1 MKSIFYLNRRPWLFT
16 FLLIIF
22 WVICNILIGIA
33 LILALQLGD
42 YTQVPTP
49 WPTLLSNLL
58 TVFIVAPFV
67 LGFPGKGHTYREF
80 LSEIRLTK
88 MKPLLGLI
96 LLGLSCY
103 LIFALSQAAGVLVY
117 RLVEGLPVD
126 GDFIRRSF
134 VLANELPPR
143 SNSWL
148 TTTLSIIEEIM
159 WRGVV
164 LAVFLRVYGHRKAIL
179 YSALCFGL
187 LHILSVQN
195 GYSLLYSL
203 GNVVWAAILGLFY
216 GYVTLKADS
225 LLPAM
230 IVHYLGNL
238 FVSAINAY
246 IQANAS
252 VQDVAIY
259 GMVFTFGILPTALMI
274 LWTHFFITRWPINQS
289 ERD

>member
-1 MKSIFYLNRRPWLFT
+1 MKSIFSLNRKPWLFS
-16 FLLIIF
+16 FLIIIF
-22 WVICNILIGIA
+22 WVICNILVVIA
-33 LILALQLGD
+33 LTLILQLED
-42 YTQVPTP
+42 YTQVPGP

-67 LGFPGKGHTYREF
+67 LGFPGKGHSYFEY

-88 MKPLLGLI
+88 MRPLLGLI

-103 LIFALSQAAGVLVY
+103 LIKALSQAAGVLVF
-117 RLVEGLPVD
+117 RLTEGLPVD
-126 GDFIRRSF
+126 GSFIQRSF

-148 TTTLSIIEEIM
+148 ISLPSIIEEVV

-164 LAVFLRVYGHRKAIL
+164 LAAFLRAYNQRKTIL
-179 YSALCFGL
+179 FSALVFGA
-187 LHILSVQN
+187 LHIFIALD
-195 GYSLLYSL
+195 GHPPIYAI

-216 GYVTLKADS
+216 GYVTLKTDS

-238 FVSAINAY
+238 FVSATNAY

-252 VQDVAIY
+252 IQAMAVY
-259 GMVFTFGILPTALMI
+259 GIVFTFGIIPTILMI
-274 LWTHFFITRWPINQS
+274 LWTRLFTRWPILQKT
-289 ERD
+289 

>member
-1 MKSIFYLNRRPWLFT
+1 MKSIISLPRKPWLFT
-16 FLLIIF
+16 FLLIII
-22 WVICNILIGIA
+22 WVICNILVVIA
-33 LILALQLGD
+33 LTIILQLGD
-42 YTQVPTP
+42 YTQAPPP
-49 WPTLLSNLL
+49 WATLLANIL

-67 LGFPGKGHTYREF
+67 LGFPRKEQTYGDY
-80 LSEIRLTK
+80 LSEIRLTRIQ
-88 MKPLLGLI
+88 PLLGLI

-103 LIFALSQAAGVLVY
+103 LILALSQAAGVLVY
-117 RLVEGLPVD
+117 RLMQGLPVD
-126 GDFIRRSF
+126 GSFIRSSF

-143 SNSWL
+143 SLSWL
-148 TTTLSIIEEIM
+148 ISSPSFIEEIV

-164 LAVFLRVYGHRKAIL
+164 LAAFLRVYNQPKAIL
-179 YSALCFGL
+179 FSALCFGL
-187 LHILSVQN
+187 WHILEALS
-195 GYSLLYSL
+195 GHTLLYSL

-259 GMVFTFGILPTALMI
+259 GVVFTFGIMPTALMI
-274 LWTHFFITRWPINQS
+274 LWTRFFITRWPINQ
-289 ERD
+289 ET